1 MEKIIRDQRKVFFH
15 EWKVADSHLHD
26 LVSQNMILLNV
37 SFFLSAEHLRDW
49 RQRYFILKDNGEFIG
64 YRKEPSTEAE
74 LSNILNNF
82 TVKNCEII
90 LTERPKKFTFIIR
103 GLHLTTVVERTF
115 HTDSEEER

>member
-1 MEKIIRDQRKVFFH
+1 MLVFH
-15 EWKVADSHLHD
+15 RI
-26 LVSQNMILLNV
+26 LVS
-37 SFFLSAEHLRDW
+37 LSAEHLRDW
-49 RQRYFILKDNGEFIG
+49 RPRYFILRENGEFIG

-90 LTERPKKFTFIIR
+90 LTDRPKKYTFSIR

-115 HTDSEEER
+115 HAESEEERYGASLNLPI